1 MTILYSHDLGARY
14 SCFFCSKYYWFKL
27 FSLVIFL
34 NVFRKVLGWM
44 PFSALCI
51 FISFLS
57 FMSFIS
63 ILKFIIHIKNSFSAM
78 SDPFFVFY
86 DKLNYTPI
94 LVSLKFFFILHIP
107 FQISF
112 FLFLLLL
119 SIDHI
124 IMDYTKNHVWNTLPK
139 NI

>member
-1 MTILYSHDLGARY
+1 
-14 SCFFCSKYYWFKL
+14 
-27 FSLVIFL
+27 
-34 NVFRKVLGWM
+34 M

-63 ILKFIIHIKNSFSAM
+63 ILKFIIHIMDSFSAM

-86 DKLNYTPI
+86 NKKLNYTTV
-94 LVSLKFFFILHIP
+94 LVSLKFFILHKP

-112 FLFLLLL
+112 LFFFFFFASDQNRPYNHGLYQKSLLKYSSSEYLIIFSIFCTMVCLQVPCWLVFFKKTTNNLFFLLFEE
-119 SIDHI
+119 I
-124 IMDYTKNHVWNTLPK
+124 IY
-139 NI
+139 